1 MARSSDVAGR
11 RIFALCCA
19 AAVPGL
25 AARFL
30 VILEYTGGDSV
41 RKRHRSFLFASL
53 LPAFLLASVFA
64 AVQAQ
69 EGRSPAAG
77 QARWSDAATW
87 PERRVP
93 RAGDKVTIPAGTHV
107 VLDVTPPALG
117 GVTIEGK
124 LSFADTADLELTTE
138 WILLH
143 GELAIGTEDRPH
155 TRKATIT
162 LTNNVRDEE
171 PMKDMGDRGIM
182 IMGGTLNLHG
192 DRTHAWT
199 KLAQTAEAGSTSIQ
213 VLDATGWR
221 AGDEIV
227 LASTDFD
234 PRQAERR
241 TITAVKGNTI
251 TLDRRLDYMHFGK
264 ITFDVDERGEVGLL
278 TRNIRIQASADAEQ
292 SFQGGHVMAMGSSK
306 MFVDGVEF
314 HRMGQNLTLARYP
327 IHWHLVG
334 DAKGQYIRN
343 AAIHD
348 TYNRCVTVHGT
359 NNLQVEN
366 NVTYNTVGHCFFLED
381 GIETGNQFIRNL
393 AIQTKCHTSK
403 PCDPTNL
410 APFGSTPDGLNFKT
424 TGQESKDV
432 LIPSDNTVSSFW
444 ITNPDNTYR
453 DNVAAGSDSTG
464 FWFAFPEHP
473 TGAFEGTEISR
484 ATWPRRM
491 KLREFK
497 GNVAHSNFDAFM
509 GDRAPR
515 ADGRFAVGGYISLAN
530 PADAN
535 SDQVES
541 VVEDFTAYKNRNSG
555 IWARGELRLYKNL
568 KMADNG
574 IGFTQASGNAGRSLY
589 TSRVV
594 DSLFVGETENIG
606 NPRTPEEKA
615 AGRSLPFP
623 QVADFP
629 IRAYEFYDFHH
640 QLDNNTFVNYQDNA
654 TRKTGAISYLLFTSF
669 GMSSNNTVQRSTFIN
684 AKPVYFPPIDNRWSN
699 DDYGNTVYKTS
710 VFNDRDGTIT
720 GVPNSYIVNI
730 TGIDVDEACE
740 VKPTWNAAVCTG
752 DIGRMNVGG
761 GGGAV
766 GFGGFGGRGGGARGG
781 GAPGAGGPGAA
792 GPDAAAGR
800 GGPAAAPAT
809 FAIAPGG
816 GRIRGNPAPAG
827 PPVVLSRNGKEF
839 TANGATNVRAGT
851 EYKVTTERPSL
862 SLSVSELDAGSWVM
876 FELPGFTTASAGA
889 AQDSLDA
896 LRKASTTSYYKGS
909 GSLWVK
915 LVSSGDIPGSPDRGP
930 SGGASL
936 QVSR

>member
-1 MARSSDVAGR
+1 
-11 RIFALCCA
+11 L
-19 AAVPGL
+19 
-25 AARFL
+25 
-30 VILEYTGGDSV
+30 
-41 RKRHRSFLFASL
+41 L
-53 LPAFLLASVFA
+53 LPAFLLVSVVA
-64 AVQAQ
+64 VVQAQ
-69 EGRSPAAG
+69 GERTPAAG

-87 PERRVP
+87 PDRRVP
-93 RAGDKVTIPAGTHV
+93 RAGDKVTIPAGKHV
-107 VLDVTPPALG
+107 VLDVTPPALRSL
-117 GVTIEGK
+117 TIEGK
-124 LSFADTADLELTTE
+124 LSFANNRDLELTTE
-138 WILLH
+138 WVVLH
-143 GELAIGTEDRPH
+143 GELEIGTAASPH
-155 TRKATIT
+155 ARKATIT

-192 DRTHAWT
+192 DRTHTWT
-199 KLAQTAEAGSTSIQ
+199 KLAQTAAAGSVSIQ
-213 VLDATGWR
+213 VLDAAGWR

-241 TITAVKGNTI
+241 TISAIKGNTI
-251 TLDRRLDYMHFGK
+251 TLDRKLEYMHFGK
-264 ITFDVDERGEVGLL
+264 ITFDVDQRGEVGLL
-278 TRNIRIQASADAEQ
+278 TRNIKIQASADAEQ
-292 SFQGGHVMAMGSSK
+292 SFQGGHVMAMGASK
-306 MFVDGVEF
+306 MFVEGVEF
-314 HRMGQNLTLARYP
+314 QRMGQNLTLARYP
-327 IHWHLVG
+327 IHWHLIG

-381 GIETGNQFIRNL
+381 GIETGNQYVRNL

-410 APFGSTPDGLNFKT
+410 APFGATAGTNFNL
-424 TGQESKDV
+424 TGQDSKDV

-444 ITNPDNTYR
+444 ITNPDNIYR
-453 DNVAAGSDSTG
+453 DNVAAGSDATG

-473 TGAFEGTEISR
+473 TGKFEGTDISK
-484 ATWPRRM
+484 ATWPRRT

-497 GNVAHSNFDAFM
+497 GNVAHSNFDSFM

-515 ADGRFAVGGYISLAN
+515 ADGKFAVGGYISLVD

-535 SDQVES
+535 SAQVES
-541 VVEDFTAYKNRNSG
+541 VVEDFTSYKNRNSG

-574 IGFTQASGNAGRSLY
+574 IGFTQASGNFGQSLY

-615 AGRSLPFP
+615 AGRSLPHP
-623 QVADFP
+623 EVADFP
-629 IRAYEFYDFHH
+629 IRAYEFYDFKHE
-640 QLDNNTFVNYQDNA
+640 LDNNTFVNYQDNA

-669 GMSSNNTVQRSTFIN
+669 GMSSNNTVQRSKFIN

-710 VFNDRDGTIT
+710 VFNDKDGTIT
-720 GVPNSYIVNI
+720 GVANSYIVNI

-740 VKPTWNAAVCTG
+740 VKPTWNAVVCTG
-752 DIGRMNVGG
+752 DVGRMNVGG

-766 GFGGFGGRGGGARGG
+766 GFGGFGGGGR
-781 GAPGAGGPGAA
+781 GAGGPGAGPARGGAPGPGGGAPRAGGA
-792 GPDAAAGR
+792 GPGAGAPGR
-800 GGPAAAPAT
+800 GAVAPAT

-816 GRIRGNPAPAG
+816 GRIRGNAAPSG

-862 SLSVSELDAGSWVM
+862 SLSVTELDAGSWVM
-876 FELPGFTTASAGA
+876 FELPGFTTAASGTE
-889 AQDSLDA
+889 QSSLDA
-896 LRKASTTSYYKGS
+896 LRKANTTSYYKGN

-915 LVSSGDIPGSPDRGP
+915 LVSSGDILGSGPGSGP